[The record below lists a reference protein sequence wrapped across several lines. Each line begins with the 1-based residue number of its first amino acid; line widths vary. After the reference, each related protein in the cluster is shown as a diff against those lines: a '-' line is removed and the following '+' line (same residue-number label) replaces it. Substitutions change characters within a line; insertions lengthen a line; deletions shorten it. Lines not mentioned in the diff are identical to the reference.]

1 MAELTAAVKAPLP
14 LPAGPS
20 LVAVLPT
27 HAHVGALKAWRKEID
42 DEARS
47 SHYKSSL
54 GQKGARHWIDP
65 EKGSPPQ
72 GGTAYPR
79 SLIPRGPSRVAPN
92 PNPHW

>member
-1 MAELTAAVKAPLP
+1 M
-14 LPAGPS
+14 PAGPS

-47 SHYKSSL
+47 SHYNSSL

-79 SLIPRGPSRVAPN
+79 SLIPEGPPG
-92 PNPHW
+92 